1 MEPGQKKWIGVWFSG
16 KFKDKMMGYYR
27 QFVMDNRIKVP
38 TQEPFGS
45 KWMQEHNTII
55 VERSSDDN
63 YLKFKEPKGG
73 SVDLVDSCALASL
86 ELTPLVEGE
95 GVFLG
100 YVAWKPARKADKGP
114 SNRKPPSILIEGLR

>member
-1 MEPGQKKWIGVWFSG
+1 MWLSG
-16 KFKDKMMGYYR
+16 KFKSDMMGYYQR
-27 QFVMDNRIKVP
+27 FIKDGRIKVP

-55 VERSSDDN
+55 VERSADDN

-73 SVDLVDSCALASL
+73 SIDLVDSCALAAL
-86 ELTPLVEGE
+86 ELTPLVQGE

-100 YVAWKPARKADKGP
+100 YVAWRPTRKEDKGP
-114 SNRKPPSILIEGLR
+114 SNRKPPPILVEGLR